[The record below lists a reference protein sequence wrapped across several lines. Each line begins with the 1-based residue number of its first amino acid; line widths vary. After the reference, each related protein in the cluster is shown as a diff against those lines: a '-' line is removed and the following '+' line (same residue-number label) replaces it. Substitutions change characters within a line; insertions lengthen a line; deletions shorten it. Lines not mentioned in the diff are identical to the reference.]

1 MPRAS
6 GSAAGSVATV
16 LGAAAHGRL
25 RLGLP
30 RFAGLLVKPFAAHV
44 LVETRAD
51 HPAAE
56 LLERPVQAIVLAKL
70 NLDHACLQVR
80 LAGDVLGMGRRPWPG
95 EARGRTD
102 CPREARGRRKIR
114 SRRPSVKSGRAA

>member
-6 GSAAGSVATV
+6 GSAAGSVATI

-25 RLGLP
+25 RLGFP
-30 RFAGLLVKPFAAHV
+30 RLAGLLVKPLAAHV

-70 NLDHACLQVR
+70 NLDHACVSGCVYSGR
-80 LAGDVLGMGRRPWPG
+80 ELGMGRW
-95 EARGRTD
+95 A
-102 CPREARGRRKIR
+102 
-114 SRRPSVKSGRAA
+114 VSGRSPEVVRNVRERSGKPHNK

>member
-16 LGAAAHGRL
+16 LGAAAQGRL
-25 RLGLP
+25 LLGFPCL
-30 RFAGLLVKPFAAHV
+30 AGLLVKTLAAHV

-51 HPAAE
+51 DPAAE
-56 LLERPVQAIVLAKL
+56 LLQRPVQAIVLAKL

-80 LAGDVLGMGRRPWPG
+80 LFGGGARDG
-95 EARGRTD
+95 ARGRV
-102 CPREARGRRKIR
+102 REIPEG
-114 SRRPSVKSGRAA
+114 S

>member
-25 RLGLP
+25 RLGFP
-30 RFAGLLVKPFAAHV
+30 RLAGLLVKPLAAHV

-70 NLDHACLQVR
+70 NLDHACLRVCLFGEGAR
-80 LAGDVLGMGRRPWPG
+80 DGAMGRVREVP
-95 EARGRTD
+95 RGRTE
-102 CPREARGRRKIR
+102 CPR
-114 SRRPSVKSGRAA
+114 